1 MDRNIFRYI
10 LGHSL
15 RAQIAILA
23 MTVGSF
29 PFLYA
34 TLELPKIIIN
44 DALAESGRRTILSL
58 TLSQVHYLFALC
70 GLFLLLVLISGGFK
84 YVVNVYA
91 GVVAERML
99 RRLRFQLYS
108 RCCAFRCRTCGGSAR
123 ASWCR

>member
-1 MDRNIFRYI
+1 
-10 LGHSL
+10 
-15 RAQIAILA
+15 

-70 GLFLLLVLISGGFK
+70 GLFLLTG
-84 YVVNVYA
+84 A
-91 GVVAERML
+91 DQ
-99 RRLRFQLYS
+99 RRLQIRHQRLRGHRLGEGLLRLLRS
-108 RCCAFRCRTCGGSAR
+108 EL
-123 ASWCR
+123 